1 MLSSAKSK
9 LAVAALSLSLAGVT
23 AIATREGG
31 FVRTGYLDPVGIPTA
46 CAGHTKTAVVGK
58 KYTLSTCGRLLN
70 EDTTEAQAAV
80 KRLVKIK
87 ITQAQYDELTDFVFN
102 VGTGNFASSTLL
114 RKVNAG
120 DCLGAGAEFPR
131 WVYAKGQYLRGLENR
146 RILNRKGWES
156 GC

>member
-1 MLSSAKSK
+1 MLNSAKSK
-9 LAVAALSLSLAGVT
+9 LAVAALSLSMAGVT

-31 FVRTGYLDPVGIPTA
+31 FVRTGYRDPVGIPTV
-46 CAGHTKTAVVGK
+46 CAGHTKTAIVGK
-58 KYTLSTCGRLLN
+58 TVPIATCERLLK

-120 DCLGAGAEFPR
+120 DCRGAGAEFPR